1 MLFLFISEFVV
12 MKQIDE
18 IVNKCRT
25 AIHAGMPILYIE
37 SDDIGIIDDIL
48 HTQKLTEYWHF
59 NFEGDLPEWFR
70 FKEKAVDTGTRPT
83 NIFVTNQKLPATF
96 FWIGNSQ
103 RQNKAFGRAD
113 STFVVKGLKPLIKND
128 RSVRYILGVRNFSC
142 DASAENALI
151 NHVSSVINSNEDD
164 DIRKCV
170 IILQS
175 SSVQIPKGLEPYV
188 ELIEVPKLKD
198 DEICEII
205 VDFAKDRGEVQP
217 LIVNLRGF
225 NTRKIKDILNRLY
238 LHCQGLFTIKCE
250 EEGIKLIRTVKEQ
263 MLKKEGLLKLKYVDK
278 NTYVSG
284 LDQLTE
290 WLVDRAE
297 LFRDPIKAETQWNLS
312 TPKGILVS
320 GVPGTGKSAL
330 ANQIA
335 MVFDLPILQ
344 FDMGSVLGK
353 YSGESEANMRKVL
366 KLAESMSPCVL
377 WIDEI
382 EKAFSSA
389 SSSGDSDGGQGKR
402 LFGQFLT
409 WMQEKKEACFIFA
422 TANDISALPP
432 EFLRRGRFDRKF
444 YTFMPSKQDCIE
456 IFKGI
461 ISRFNGKSKPFD
473 ELIRDT
479 SRLEEYLTA
488 LLKFCGEHGKF
499 MTGADIEGMV
509 KDAMFSYYRKYWYGH
524 TDRPGNYIPEK
535 FMEELQKA
543 VLNVR
548 TYGETDMRRVVECLF
563 RLAENQFSPA
573 SASGNLLSLKDVNV
587 RDFSI
592 GEFKGE
598 KNGYDELLHDKIK
611 AETDYIRSSGQ
622 KHK

>member
-1 MLFLFISEFVV
+1 

-18 IVNKCRT
+18 IVNRCRT
-25 AIHAGMPILYIE
+25 AIHAGVPILYIE

-59 NFEGDLPEWFR
+59 NFEGDLPQWFR
-70 FKEKAVDTGTRPT
+70 FKEKAVESGTRPT
-83 NIFVTNQKLPATF
+83 NVFVTNQKLPASF

-103 RQNKAFGRAD
+103 RQNKTFGRAD
-113 STFVVKGLKPLIKND
+113 STFVVKGLKPIIKND
-128 RSVRYILGVRNFSC
+128 RNVRYILGVRNFSC
-142 DASAENALI
+142 DASGENALI
-151 NHVSSVINSNEDD
+151 NHVAAVINSNEDD

-175 SSVQIPKGLEPYV
+175 SSVNIPKGLEPYI
-188 ELIEVPKLKD
+188 ELIEVPKLRD
-198 DEICEII
+198 NEIRDII
-205 VDFAKDRGEVQP
+205 VEFAKEKGETPYDNLLQP

-225 NTRKIKDILNRLY
+225 NIRKIKDVLNRLY

-263 MLKKEGLLKLKYVDK
+263 MVKKEGLLKLKYVDK
-278 NTYVSG
+278 KSSVSG
-284 LDQLTE
+284 LDQLTD
-290 WLVDRAE
+290 WLVSRAD
-297 LFRDPIKAETQWNLS
+297 LFRDPIKADTQWNLS

-320 GVPGTGKSAL
+320 GIPGTGKSAL

-366 KLAESMSPCVL
+366 KLAESMAPCVL

-432 EFLRRGRFDRKF
+432 EFLRRGRFDQKF

-473 ELIRDT
+473 DLINNTADF
-479 SRLEEYLTA
+479 EKYLTE
-488 LLKFCGEHGKF
+488 LVEFCGANGKF
-499 MTGADIEGMV
+499 MTGADIEGIV
-509 KDAMFSYYRKYWYGH
+509 KDAMFSYYRKYWYGNINN
-524 TDRPGNYIPEK
+524 PGRYVPEK
-535 FMEELQKA
+535 FMEELRNA

-548 TYGETDMRRVVECLF
+548 TYGETDMKRIVECLF
-563 RLAENQFSPA
+563 KLAENQFSQA
-573 SASGNLLSLKDVNV
+573 SSSENLLSFRDVNV
-587 RDFSI
+587 KDFSI
-592 GEFKGE
+592 DEFKGV
-598 KNGYDELLHDKIK
+598 KNGYDELLRDKIK
-611 AETDYIRSSGQ
+611 AETDYIRASRR
-622 KHK
+622 KYK

>member
-1 MLFLFISEFVV
+1 M
-12 MKQIDE
+12 
-18 IVNKCRT
+18 
-25 AIHAGMPILYIE
+25 
-37 SDDIGIIDDIL
+37 
-48 HTQKLTEYWHF
+48 
-59 NFEGDLPEWFR
+59 
-70 FKEKAVDTGTRPT
+70 
-83 NIFVTNQKLPATF
+83 
-96 FWIGNSQ
+96 
-103 RQNKAFGRAD
+103 
-113 STFVVKGLKPLIKND
+113 
-128 RSVRYILGVRNFSC
+128 
-142 DASAENALI
+142 
-151 NHVSSVINSNEDD
+151 INSNEDD

-205 VDFAKDRGEVQP
+205 VDFAKDRGEVPYDNLLQP

-312 TPKGILVS
+312 TPKSILVS

-389 SSSGDSDGGQGKR
+389 SSSGDSDGGQG
-402 LFGQFLT
+402 
-409 WMQEKKEACFIFA
+409 
-422 TANDISALPP
+422 
-432 EFLRRGRFDRKF
+432 
-444 YTFMPSKQDCIE
+444 
-456 IFKGI
+456 
-461 ISRFNGKSKPFD
+461 
-473 ELIRDT
+473 
-479 SRLEEYLTA
+479 
-488 LLKFCGEHGKF
+488 
-499 MTGADIEGMV
+499 
-509 KDAMFSYYRKYWYGH
+509 
-524 TDRPGNYIPEK
+524 
-535 FMEELQKA
+535 
-543 VLNVR
+543 
-548 TYGETDMRRVVECLF
+548 
-563 RLAENQFSPA
+563 
-573 SASGNLLSLKDVNV
+573 
-587 RDFSI
+587 
-592 GEFKGE
+592 
-598 KNGYDELLHDKIK
+598 
-611 AETDYIRSSGQ
+611 
-622 KHK
+622 